1 MRVLKLLVL
10 FLILFFLPM
19 SNIAQDQQYFDWST
33 LPPFPDEDG
42 WAGSYVGVSNGALLI
57 AGGTNFPSNT
67 RPWNNGKKTWYSK
80 ILALE
85 TPQGDWKEVGS
96 LPAEM
101 GYGIALSYNNSLLC
115 LGGGDA
121 LQNYADVFMLTYQSG
136 QVKTVKLPD
145 MPAPLINACA
155 VIVKDVVFI
164 AGGIKTPTAKT
175 EKIFWSL
182 DLSAPA
188 KGWKILPD
196 IPGPSR
202 MLATAGTADGKVY
215 LFGGVELT
223 TAPGDS
229 TLRRSY
235 LKDCWE
241 YTPSSGGWKRIQDMP
256 NPVAAAPTPAY
267 NAGQSHLM
275 LFGGDDGK
283 NAANVATLK
292 DEHPGFSSDILAY
305 NTITDIWSV
314 TGKIPVNRKEDAAS
328 APHNSVYAPVTT
340 PLVVWNNDV
349 VLAGGEVRPAVR
361 TNRVL
366 VAAPQQPKGSFGWL
380 DWSVIALYFLAVIG
394 ISVYV
399 SRNMGSS
406 TTDFFLG
413 GQKIPWWAAGL
424 SIFGSKLSA
433 LTFIAIPAKA
443 YATDW
448 VFIMNNVM
456 ILVVAPIVTMF
467 YLPYFRKLKITS
479 VYEYLEIRFNRK
491 VKLLGSFTFVVFQLS
506 RLGVV
511 IYLPAL
517 VLSTVT
523 GINIFT
529 CIIVTTLITTAYSV
543 AGGIEAVVWTEVM
556 QVFVLLGGA
565 LAGLLFISN
574 HSEGGFSGLISEA
587 YANDKF
593 KVANLGWS
601 ISQPV
606 LWVVAVGAFLTN
618 LVTYTSD
625 QVVVQRYLTTS
636 TEKEARRSIY
646 TNAVM
651 VIPASLIFFGVGT
664 ALWVYFRQHPQQLNP
679 HGRIDDVFPWFIS
692 HELPSGLS
700 GLVIAGLFA
709 ATMSTISSSMNSIAT
724 VVTTDFYKPFRKTA
738 TDKESLRFAKWFTVL
753 LGIGGCFIAI
763 YLVYLQNASIWDQ
776 YLKIIGLFGG
786 CLAGMFM
793 AGIFFKGINST
804 GILIGFI
811 ISSITLYFIQQSEA
825 INFFLYPVFA
835 VIGCVVTGYI
845 FSLFFPSGKTQT
857 V

>member
-1 MRVLKLLVL
+1 MRTIKLLLAV
-10 FLILFFLPM
+10 IFFLPM
-19 SNIAQDQQYFDWST
+19 SNKAQDQQYFDWST
-33 LPPFPDEDG
+33 LPSFPDKDG

-57 AGGTNFPSNT
+57 AGGTNFPDNT

-85 TPQGDWKEVGS
+85 TADGKWIEAGV
-96 LPAEM
+96 LPKAM
-101 GYGIALSYNNSLLC
+101 GYGVALSYNNGLLC

-121 LQNYADVFMLTYQSG
+121 QQNYADAFILKYQAG
-136 QVKTVKLPD
+136 KVETVNLPD
-145 MPAPLINACA
+145 MPAPLINGCG

-164 AGGIKTPTAKT
+164 AGGIKTPAGKT

-182 DLSAPA
+182 DLSAPG
-188 KGWKILPD
+188 KGWKTLAD
-196 IPGPSR
+196 IPGASR

-215 LFGGVELT
+215 IFGGVELMNV
-223 TAPGDS
+223 PGDS
-229 TLRRSY
+229 ALQRNY
-235 LKDCWE
+235 LKDCYA
-241 YTPSSGGWKRIQDMP
+241 YTIASASWKRIQDLP

-283 NAANVATLK
+283 NAAKVALLK
-292 DEHPGFSSDILAY
+292 DEHPGFPSDILAY
-305 NTITDIWSV
+305 NTITDTWSV
-314 TGKIPVNRKEDAAS
+314 TGTIPVDKKGDAVS
-328 APHNSVYAPVTT
+328 NPHNSVYAPVTT
-340 PLVVWNNDV
+340 PLVVWNNKII
-349 VLAGGEVRPAVR
+349 LAGGEVRPAVR
-361 TNRVL
+361 TNKVL
-366 VAAPQQPKGSFGWL
+366 VASPQQPKGNFGWL
-380 DWSVIALYFLAVIG
+380 DWSVIGVYFLAVIG
-394 ISVYV
+394 ISIYV
-399 SRNMGSS
+399 SRNMGDS
-406 TTDFFLG
+406 TSDFFLG

-479 VYEYLEIRFNRK
+479 VYEYLEIRFSRN
-491 VKLLGSFTFVVFQLS
+491 VKLLGSLTFVVFQLS

-574 HSEGGFSGLISEA
+574 HSEGGFSGLLSEA
-587 YANDKF
+587 YTHDKF

-606 LWVVAVGAFLTN
+606 LWVVALGAFLTN

-646 TNAVM
+646 TNALM

-724 VVTTDFYKPFRKTA
+724 VVTTDFFKPFRKTA

-753 LGIGGCFIAI
+753 LGLGGCLIAI

-804 GILIGFI
+804 GILVGFF
-811 ISSITLYFIQQSEA
+811 ISSIALYFIQQSES

-835 VIGCVVTGYI
+835 VIGCVLTGYI
-845 FSLFFPSGKTQT
+845 FSLAFPGNNKTLSKI
-857 V
+857 